1 MEEQM
6 NEPLNQQKP
15 LSKRSNVIP
24 VYGALSFAV
33 LIAIVGAAMMTLTSS
48 PQMKGAAL
56 LWIPAALQLV
66 AGVWFG
72 PFLGLLSGGLGA
84 YAAGI
89 IAYGGWGLVDIIMNP
104 IAGGIANSLLPAV
117 LFRLFKIDP
126 TFGASPKD
134 IKKAMFSIL
143 SLLVVVFAIG
153 VLPIYVKELSIWA
166 YIAAIVLLLVG
177 SPILLNKLTINKIDF
192 FVALII
198 AIISCFF
205 SALLGTFGVVV
216 SGNTWQAAILGT
228 GIGWFLG
235 DTVSAFLGIY
245 ALVYFTERALKM
257 GLVKKY
263 WP

>member
-1 MEEQM
+1 M
-6 NEPLNQQKP
+6 NESLNNQEP
-15 LSKRSNVIP
+15 LSKRSNAIP

-33 LIAIVGAAMMTLTSS
+33 SIAIVGAVMMALTSS

-72 PFLGLLSGGLGA
+72 PFLGLLAGGLGA

-104 IAGGIANSLLPAV
+104 IAGGIANAWLPAV
-117 LFRLFKIDP
+117 LFRLFKINP

-134 IKKAMFSIL
+134 IRKAIFSTV
-143 SLLVVVFAIG
+143 SLLVIVFAIG
-153 VLPIYVKELSIWA
+153 VLPVYVKELSIWA
-166 YIAAIVLLLVG
+166 YIADILLLLVG
-177 SPILLNKLTINKIDF
+177 APILLNKLTINKIGF
-192 FVALII
+192 IAALII

-205 SALLGTFGVVV
+205 SALIGSFGVVV
-216 SGNTWQAAILGT
+216 SGNTWQAAFIGT
-228 GIGWFLG
+228 GIGWFFG
-235 DTVSAFLGIY
+235 DTASAFLGIY

-263 WP
+263 WT